1 MIAEVKLDLFRL
13 IDSLPEN
20 LVVKLQAKVEEFV
33 ASEKVE
39 AANGKSQNKQFS
51 EIERLAIINEAAKQ
65 LTYKSDFEAYLRD
78 FEESTQDRPLPFR
91 ED

>member
-20 LVVKLQAKVEEFV
+20 LVVKLQAKVVEFV
-33 ASEKVE
+33 AKEKAE
-39 AANGKSQNKQFS
+39 KPNGKTGKSLTEK
-51 EIERLAIINEAAKQ
+51 ERLEIINEAAKH
-65 LTYKSDFEAYLRD
+65 LTHKKDFEAYMRD
-78 FEESTQDRPLPFR
+78 FEESTQDRILPFR